1 MIALFAIRHSQE
13 EKMADWR
20 ELESKLYMP
29 VFRRTPLVILR
40 GEGSRVWDENGKGYL
55 DLVAGW
61 AVNSLGHCH
70 PALVEAI
77 RKQAGILIQTSN
89 QFYTVPQL
97 ELARLLIDNSAT
109 DRVFFANSGAEANE
123 GAIKLARKYGKKV
136 LNGAYEVISTMKSF
150 HGRTLSMVAATGKP
164 AYQKDFVP
172 LPPGFLNVPY
182 NDMEAIAGATTGKT
196 CAIMIEPI
204 QGEGGVNIPSR
215 QFMADLRKFCSDRRL
230 LLILDEIQT
239 GVGRTGTLWAYQQ
252 FGIEPDVMT
261 LAKGLAGGV
270 PIGAFL
276 CKEEFAVLDPGDH
289 GSTFGGNP
297 LACAA
302 GAAVVKYVVENDLA
316 GNAGKVGAHL
326 MQRLQALK
334 ARRSDMVDVRGM
346 GLLVAVEFNEEKTA
360 GILSRALERGLL
372 LNAVSPTILR
382 IFPALTITEAEIDEA
397 MDILEGV
404 LQEVSSE

>member
-1 MIALFAIRHSQE
+1 MT
-13 EKMADWR
+13 DWR

-29 VFRRTPLVILR
+29 VFRRTPLVIVK
-40 GEGSRVWDENGKGYL
+40 GEGSRVWDDNGRQYL

-70 PALVEAI
+70 PAVVEAVC
-77 RKQAGILIQTSN
+77 KQAGTLIQTSN
-89 QFYTVPQL
+89 QYYTIPQL
-97 ELARLLIDNSAT
+97 ELAQLLVDNSAL

-123 GAIKLARKYGKKV
+123 GAIKLARKYGKV
-136 LNGAYEVISTMKSF
+136 NLSGAYEVISTLKSF

-172 LPPGFLNVPY
+172 LPAGFLNVPY
-182 NDMEAIAGATTGKT
+182 NDMDAIKQATNEKT
-196 CAIMIEPI
+196 CAVMIEPI
-204 QGEGGVNIPSR
+204 QGEGGVNIPSG
-215 QFMADLRKFCSDRRL
+215 QYMKDLRAWCDEKKL
-230 LLILDEIQT
+230 LLILDEVQT

-261 LAKGLAGGV
+261 LAKGLASGV

-276 CKEEFAVLDPGDH
+276 CKEQFAVFDPGDH

-302 GAAVVKYVVENDLA
+302 GTAVLRYVLDHDLPA
-316 GNAGKVGAHL
+316 HAGKVGAHL
-326 MQRLQALK
+326 MRRLVDLK
-334 ARRSDMVDVRGM
+334 ARRTDIVNVRGM
-346 GLLVAVEFNEEKTA
+346 GLLVAIEFNEEKTA
-360 GILSRALERGLL
+360 GILSRAMEHGLL

-382 IFPALTITEAEIDEA
+382 LFPALTITEGEIDEA
-397 MDILEGV
+397 LEILEGA
-404 LQEVSSE
+404 L